1 MSDLLELNTLV
12 QRGVGAET
20 ILKILGPLVD
30 QRKASALVKL
40 VKAKNLEDFLEVQAE
55 ARVVQIILSQ
65 LEQYVHD
72 GQSAQ
77 DMAASRP

>member
-1 MSDLLELNTLV
+1 MPDLLELNTLV

-77 DMAASRP
+77 DMSASRP

>member
-1 MSDLLELNTLV
+1 MSDLLELNALV

-30 QRKASALVKL
+30 QRKAGALAKL
-40 VKAKNLEDFLEVQAE
+40 VKAKNLEDFLEAQAE

>member
-1 MSDLLELNTLV
+1 MPDLLELNTLV

>member
-1 MSDLLELNTLV
+1 MPDLLELNTMV

>member
-1 MSDLLELNTLV
+1 MPDLLELNTLV

-65 LEQYVHD
+65 LEQYVRD